1 MTITNGF
8 GGGAEMSNEKNLA
21 AALAAAMSRV
31 GDLAPDKINTEE
43 RFAYRSADVIA
54 ARCGQA
60 LAAEGIAVLPSVVA
74 YRPVEGATSKG
85 YKRYEA
91 HIDMRFVVLCA
102 EERMVCRWSACG
114 VDYASPDRALAK
126 AVTLAH
132 KQFLSKLL
140 CVGVG
145 GAEDDIEE
153 ISHPDPAVGAP
164 PPPPVRTPPPQP
176 SPTTSSAP
184 PVRTSPPQ
192 PPPSAPSASSASPSP
207 SPPAQWVMPADAI
220 AWAVSVGANEN
231 EFAARNAL
239 RRLLDERFG
248 GRLTYENRDAVF
260 QAFYED
266 RMRKLEKKENEAN
279 METNGR
285 P

>member
-1 MTITNGF
+1 
-8 GGGAEMSNEKNLA
+8 MSNEKSLA
-21 AALAAAMSRV
+21 AALAAAMRRV
-31 GDLAPDKINTEE
+31 GDLAPDKVNAEE

-60 LAAEGIAVLPSVVA
+60 LAAEGIAVLPSVVD
-74 YRPVEGATSKG
+74 YRPAEGATSRG

-91 HIDMRFVVLCA
+91 HIDMRFVVLYA

-153 ISHPDPAVGAP
+153 TSHPEPPVEAPSSAP
-164 PPPPVRTPPPQP
+164 PIRTPPPQPSSPSIPSSAPPVRTPPPQP
-176 SPTTSSAP
+176 PSPWTT
-184 PVRTSPPQ
+184 
-192 PPPSAPSASSASPSP
+192 PSAPSE
-207 SPPAQWVMPADAI
+207 QWVTPADAI
-220 AWAVSVGANEN
+220 AWAVRIGANEN

-239 RRLLDERFG
+239 RRLIDERFG
-248 GRLTYENRDAVF
+248 GRLTYENRDDVF
-260 QAFYED
+260 KAFYED
-266 RMRKLEKKENEAN
+266 RMRKLEEKENEAN
-279 METNGR
+279 METNGGA
-285 P
+285 

>member
-1 MTITNGF
+1 M
-8 GGGAEMSNEKNLA
+8 AANEKGLA
-21 AALAAAMSRV
+21 AALAAAMRRV
-31 GDLAPDKINTEE
+31 GDLAPDKINAEE

-60 LAAEGIAVLPSVVA
+60 LAAEGIAVLPSVVD
-74 YRPVEGATSKG
+74 YRPAEGATSRG
-85 YKRYEA
+85 HKRYEA
-91 HIDMRFVVLCA
+91 HINMRFVVLHA

-153 ISHPDPAVGAP
+153 TSHPDPAVEAP
-164 PPPPVRTPPPQP
+164 PPPPVRTSPPQP

-192 PPPSAPSASSASPSP
+192 PSPSAPSASSA
-207 SPPAQWVMPADAI
+207 PPAQWVTPADAL

-260 QAFYED
+260 AAFYQD
-266 RMRKLEKKENEAN
+266 RMRKLEEKNEKADV
-279 METNGR
+279 ETDG
-285 P
+285 